1 MKAIASNL
9 TRPLEIGSGLV
20 CADNSGAKELK
31 IIGVEARGSTS
42 QRRSKAGVADKV
54 RVRVTKG
61 NQEVKGEVFIAV
73 IIRQRKEY
81 KRPEGLSVKFEDNAG
96 VLLEESGIPKGTKIK
111 GPIAKEVVERFTEVG
126 KIASMV
132 M

>member
-1 MKAIASNL
+1 MKAIASKL
-9 TRPLEIGSGLV
+9 TRPLEIGSGLT

-31 IIGVEARGSTS
+31 IIGVESRGSTI
-42 QRRSKAGVADKV
+42 QRRSKAGIADKV
-54 RVRVTKG
+54 RVRITKG
-61 NQEVKGEVFIAV
+61 NQEVKGEIFTAV

-81 KRPEGLSVKFEDNAG
+81 KRPEGLSIKFEDNAG
-96 VLLEESGIPKGTKIK
+96 VLLEDSGVPKGTKIK
-111 GPIAKEVVERFTEVG
+111 GPVAEEVVQRYTEVG